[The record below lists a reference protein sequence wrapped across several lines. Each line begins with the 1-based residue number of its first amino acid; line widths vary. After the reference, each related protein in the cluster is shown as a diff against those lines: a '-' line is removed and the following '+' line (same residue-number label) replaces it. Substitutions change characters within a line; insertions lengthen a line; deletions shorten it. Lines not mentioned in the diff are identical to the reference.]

1 MTLSRKQI
9 LEYERKALDSIPQD
23 HPHRAEIQTLLFEQ
37 VQSELVDLQTHA
49 NFLSTKRTV

>member
-9 LEYERKALDSIPQD
+9 LEYERKALASIPQD
-23 HPHRAEIQTLLFEQ
+23 HPHRNEIQTLLSEQ
-37 VQSELVDLQTHA
+37 VQSELSDLQIHA